1 MINTEVFCFEVN
13 GPCEGAYPFWVA
25 LNQTFIDLQQPSAGL
40 YAVRLLAGNK
50 LSSMKIIVN

>member
-1 MINTEVFCFEVN
+1 MEVRLVYQTIIPANTKH
-13 GPCEGAYPFWVA
+13 
-25 LNQTFIDLQQPSAGL
+25 TFIDIQQPSAGL